1 MSQSKSISMQVDD
14 ILMAYCKE
22 VREISKE
29 EIKNQADETKRTLR
43 QTSPRNRK
51 GSRRGYAKDWDK
63 KPNGDGGWTVYN
75 RHNYQLTHLLENGH
89 VVRNGVGTY
98 GRVKGIKH
106 IAPAED
112 AAAMRLPL
120 RIKARLRML

>member
-14 ILMAYCKE
+14 ILMAYCKD
-22 VREISKE
+22 VREISKD
-29 EIKNQADETKRTLR
+29 EIKKQADETKKMLR
-43 QTSPRNRK
+43 QTSPKNRK
-51 GSRRGYAKDWDK
+51 KSRRGYAKSWDK

-75 RHNYQLTHLLENGH
+75 RKNYQLTHLLENGH
-89 VVRNGVGTY
+89 VIKNGVGQY
-98 GRVKGIKH
+98 GRVKPIKH